1 MANTDVFTAI
11 RGMLVDLTTQ
21 ANGIAEQVQKSRV
34 NVNKVVHE
42 LVKDEDTTDAKV
54 KAYQERMAKAN
65 EQIEKWTAEIVEYA
79 KAELVSASAM
89 SDEEFEAAK
98 ASYSDLKKS
107 VKSTLSLAANLPGY
121 SAETFADVP
130 ALQTLS
136 GGTAGAGA
144 TGTKRPRLA
153 EITVDGVP
161 AFTVK
166 NEGKD
171 DESKAH
177 TFTAAAAVISKASG
191 VKVQPSDLS
200 AAAFAAAGT
209 DDLSSVHA
217 VEFNYSAGDKDY
229 SIVAIPAAS
238 E

>member
-1 MANTDVFTAI
+1 
-11 RGMLVDLTTQ
+11 
-21 ANGIAEQVQKSRV
+21 
-34 NVNKVVHE
+34 VNKVVHE
-42 LVKDEDTTDAKV
+42 IVKDEETTDEKV
-54 KAYQERMAKAN
+54 RAYQERMAKAN

-79 KAELVSASAM
+79 KNNLVSASQM

-98 ASYSDLKKS
+98 AEYAELKKS
-107 VKSTLSLAANLPGY
+107 IKSTLSLAANLPGY

-136 GGTAGAGA
+136 GGTSSGA

-153 EITVDGVP
+153 EITVNGEP

-166 NEGKD
+166 GEG
-171 DESKAH
+171 DEATKAY
-177 TFTAAAAVISKASG
+177 TFTAAAAVISKDSG

-200 AAAFAAAGT
+200 KAAFETAGT
-209 DDLSSVHA
+209 DDLSTVHA
-217 VEFNYSAGDKDY
+217 VEFNYSANGKDY
-229 SIVAIPAAS
+229 AVVAIPAAS